1 MALNCGC
8 GSVLS
13 FWEIYVHAKES
24 TVSRLLCAR
33 LWIWNCFFG
42 LLLGLPV
49 LYSEL
54 LLALP

>member
-24 TVSRLLCAR
+24 TVCAR
-33 LWIWNCFFG
+33 LWIWSCFFG

-54 LLALP
+54 LLGLP